1 MESLTEFDLV
11 RIWFYGA
18 KYFGARERELLLE
31 AFDNVENIFD
41 ASEKKL
47 SAYMNEKQKNE
58 LLRNRNI
65 RRLAEHMEVLSE
77 KGVSVIHYEHDSYP
91 KKLKHIYNPPGV
103 LYVKGRLIDEIN
115 NYNSCIGIVGSRNYS
130 MYGKEMAYYFA
141 RELAKEGLIIVSGL
155 AMGVD
160 GQAHRGALK
169 AGGYTMGVLGC
180 GINMIYPMRNAE
192 LFYEMEQSGAIISEY
207 DLDEKPM
214 PYNFPQRNRIIS
226 GLTDGLLVVEAG
238 RKSGSLIT
246 AGLSLDEGRQVF
258 AVPGRISDINSV
270 GTNELIRDG
279 AVCVTS
285 PEDILME
292 LSKNSGVKNCGNIQI
307 SLAEHIKMSQNQNEN
322 TLAPVEK
329 MVYSCL
335 SLEPTYIDDI
345 VCATGYSVREVISA
359 LYALEHRELV
369 KQVVNGYYI
378 LTM

>member
-1 MESLTEFDLV
+1 MQSLTEFDLV

-18 KYFGARERELLLE
+18 RHFGARERELLLN
-31 AFDNVENIFD
+31 AFGDVENIFD

-65 RRLAEHMEVLSE
+65 GRLAEHMELLTE
-77 KGVSVIHYEHDSYP
+77 KGISVIHYEHESYP

-160 GQAHRGALK
+160 GQAHRGALT

-270 GTNELIRDG
+270 GTNELIREG

-292 LSKNSGVKNCGNIQI
+292 LSKNSEVKNCADIQI

-322 TLAPVEK
+322 TLAPAEK